1 MRKKSSYY
9 SNVSI
14 PYKYTFNVS
23 IPYKYTFNVS
33 IPYKYTF
40 NVSIPYKYTFN
51 VYNCQDITEIL
62 LKVVLNTIEKSVFI
76 EVLIPCCLTVGMND
90 MLFSDKETV

>member
-14 PYKYTFNVS
+14 PYKYTFNV
-23 IPYKYTFNVS
+23 
-33 IPYKYTF
+33 
-40 NVSIPYKYTFN
+40 
-51 VYNCQDITEIL
+51 YNRQDITEIL

-76 EVLIPCCLTVGMND
+76 DVLIPCSLTVGMTD
-90 MLFSDKETV
+90 MLFSDKEMV